1 MFKSY
6 CLRAVNSF
14 EFLGIVVLVAVVLT
28 TGTFSVKAER
38 DPSIRQQSLIYSH
51 LATVQK
57 PEQPPLPGAK

>member
-14 EFLGIVVLVAVVLT
+14 EFLGIVVLAAVVLT

-51 LATVQK
+51 LATVPK
-57 PEQPPLPGAK
+57 PEQPPLPGEK

>member
-28 TGTFSVKAER
+28 TETFSVKAER

-51 LATVQK
+51 LATAQK
-57 PEQPPLPGAK
+57 PEQPPLPGEK